1 MRDDWKQGEPLS
13 AAKLNRSSA
22 ATAFVD
28 YNGSGSLMRSGKN
41 WVVGEPQSASVESFW
56 VSVDKE
62 YRKVFVI
69 GAKTRTIYLYDWTE
83 VQFDTGFGVWTKTG
97 RSGNAF
103 DDPLMHYDPTTK
115 ISLSVA
121 EDYAFSVGKNIR
133 GVKTVIREPLTGQ
146 LFFFS

>member
-41 WVVGEPQSASVESFW
+41 WVIGEPQSASVESFW

-62 YRKVFVI
+62 YETTFTN
-69 GAKTRTIYLYDWTE
+69 GGDSRTIYKYDWTE
-83 VQFDTGFGVWTKTG
+83 VQFNRAYGVWTKTG
-97 RSGNAF
+97 RSGNAD
-103 DDPLMHYDPTTK
+103 DDPLMSYDPTIQIPLSTVEPYVFSAEK
-115 ISLSVA
+115 IVSGVLSVVR
-121 EDYAFSVGKNIR
+121 D
-133 GVKTVIREPLTGQ
+133 PLTGQ
-146 LFFFS
+146 LFFF